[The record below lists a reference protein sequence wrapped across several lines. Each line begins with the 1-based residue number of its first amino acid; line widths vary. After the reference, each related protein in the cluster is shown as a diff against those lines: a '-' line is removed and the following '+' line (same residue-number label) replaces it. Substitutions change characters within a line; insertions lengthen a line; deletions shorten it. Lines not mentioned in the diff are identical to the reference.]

1 MIIPEYDCVV
11 AMTES
16 GVIDG
21 ESSIFCKDVG
31 VDVSI
36 NDDDVVWF
44 DNQTR
49 TLLNFLISFIFA
61 RSLTDDSRCAK

>member
-1 MIIPEYDCVV
+1 MIVPEYDCVV

-36 NDDDVVWF
+36 NDDDVV
-44 DNQTR
+44 
-49 TLLNFLISFIFA
+49 
-61 RSLTDDSRCAK
+61 